1 MKRSF
6 LTATSI
12 IFILTCSFGVAADS
26 MEDYYTLIRP
36 EQPTHVEK
44 GKVEVV
50 EIFYYGCVHCYHY
63 EPHLLKWLQHKP
75 DNTEFH
81 RMPVIFNKSQEPLAK
96 AFYTAEKL
104 GVLNKIH
111 EQLFDAI
118 HKYNRNIFDDDAI
131 KAFFIEQG
139 VNGEEFSRVYNS
151 MEIKTKAKQ
160 AEVMV
165 RKYRL
170 SGVPSVVINGKYL
183 TGPSY
188 AESYDRL
195 EKVMDNLIA
204 RESKG
209 S

>member
-1 MKRSF
+1 
-6 LTATSI
+6 
-12 IFILTCSFGVAADS
+12 
-26 MEDYYTLIRP
+26 MEDYYSLIRP
-36 EQPTHVEK
+36 AQPTPVEK

-50 EIFYYGCVHCYHY
+50 EIFFYGCVHCYHY
-63 EPHLLKWLQHKP
+63 EPYLQKWLQHKP
-75 DNTEFH
+75 QNVVFH
-81 RMPVIFNKSQEPLAK
+81 RMPVVFSKDQVPLAK

-104 GVLNKIH
+104 GILDKMH

-139 VNGEEFSRVYNS
+139 VSSDDFSRAYNS
-151 MEIKTKAKQ
+151 MEINIKVKQ
-160 AEVMV
+160 AEVLV

-170 SGVPSVVINGKYL
+170 TSVPSVVINGKYL

-188 AESYDRL
+188 AQSYDKL
-195 EKVMDNLIA
+195 ASVMNGLIA
-204 RESKG
+204 EESKG